1 MRWRLPRRKSPIC
14 WSIWGRSP
22 APHAWRWGRIYR
34 PFTPMM
40 RRWRLTSRD
49 ARRWRTIRCGGCRCG
64 RLTIAGSIPK
74 SPPSITRRRGRSRAR
89 SPARCSCSAS
99 SSTPRAGCMSISM
112 AGRRRQSRRGPK
124 AASARRRG
132 RSSNF
137 WVSAMD
143 DPRLTPA
150 RGDIAA
156 KYLEGKVKADR
167 FVEGETFEITD
178 AIAPLRE
185 APSTDAA
192 LSTQALKGERVTIYD
207 RNAEGFAWGQL
218 NSDGYVGWL
227 PDRALA
233 KPGAAPTHKISAIRT
248 FAFPGPSIKLPPVET
263 LVMGTTITVTREVG
277 AFAVTREGWY
287 LPRQHVG
294 SIDHNASDFV
304 SVAERFVGT
313 PYLWG
318 GKTSFGIDCSGLV
331 QIALNAA
338 GMPCLRDTDM
348 QQDSLGRT
356 LDAAES
362 KKLQRGDLIF
372 WKGHVAIARDADSIV
387 HANAH
392 HMATV
397 VENTRDAI
405 ARIRAAGSGIVEIK
419 RLA

>member
-1 MRWRLPRRKSPIC
+1 
-14 WSIWGRSP
+14 
-22 APHAWRWGRIYR
+22 
-34 PFTPMM
+34 
-40 RRWRLTSRD
+40 
-49 ARRWRTIRCGGCRCG
+49 
-64 RLTIAGSIPK
+64 
-74 SPPSITRRRGRSRAR
+74 
-89 SPARCSCSAS
+89 
-99 SSTPRAGCMSISM
+99 
-112 AGRRRQSRRGPK
+112 
-124 AASARRRG
+124 
-132 RSSNF
+132 
-137 WVSAMD
+137 MD

-150 RGDIAA
+150 RGDLAA
-156 KYLEGKVKADR
+156 KYLEGKVTADR
-167 FVEGETFEITD
+167 FVEGQTFEITD

-248 FAFPGPSIKLPPVET
+248 FAFPGPSIKLPPAET
-263 LVMGTTITVTREVG
+263 LPMGAMVVVTREDG
-277 AFAVTREGWY
+277 EFAVTREGWY
-287 LPRQHVG
+287 LPLQHLAG
-294 SIDHNASDFV
+294 LDYREPDFV

-348 QQDSLGRT
+348 QQDSLGRP
-356 LDAAES
+356 LYAAES
-362 KKLQRGDLIF
+362 GKLQRGDLIF
-372 WKGHVAIARDADSIV
+372 WKGHVAIVRDALTIV

-392 HMATV
+392 HMATAI
-397 VENTRDAI
+397 ENTQEAI
-405 ARIRAAGSGIVEIK
+405 ARINATGLEVVAIK
-419 RLA
+419 GLT